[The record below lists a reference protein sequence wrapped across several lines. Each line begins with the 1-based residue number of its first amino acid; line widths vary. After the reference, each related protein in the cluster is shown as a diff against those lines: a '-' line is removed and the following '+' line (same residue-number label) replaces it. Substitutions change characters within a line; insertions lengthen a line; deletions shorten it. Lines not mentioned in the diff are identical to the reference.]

1 MKKKLRSRTKVL
13 RLTLIN
19 LRATMT
25 LLLVYL
31 ALKT

>member
-19 LRATMT
+19 LSATMT